1 MSRSVP
7 TPPRRIA
14 AAVLAAVLLA
24 PSARAAIA
32 PEARPVVERYL
43 QATGGRAAHAA
54 QRSQYI
60 RLSLEAFGFKG
71 TAESWTVAPDREASQ
86 VALGP
91 FNLRSGFDGA
101 NGWRTDP
108 GGKLIRLD
116 GKDLDDARASAWF
129 SNDRWL
135 EPDQGGGEIAFKGT
149 EKDSAGEYAVVEITP
164 PAGRPRTVYFDART
178 GLTARIV
185 TKQEAHTVVT
195 TYADWRPAA
204 GRVVAHRM
212 VQSVVGMPMNTVTQT
227 LDSIAV
233 DVDVPS
239 SRFAAPDEGESPVT
253 WLKSSGTARLPFEYR
268 SHHVWLRASV
278 NGGPPADFL
287 FDTGASI
294 TVIDSGYAAKTGL
307 PVEGAMQGAG
317 AGASG
322 SAAFSHL
329 GSLRIEA
336 ADGDGIEMK
345 DVKVAVL
352 SVNAMLAPFFWRDC
366 AGIIGFNVLGRFVNR
381 IDYDGRLLTFH
392 DPKAFRYEGQGA
404 KVPFRLAGFI
414 PVVPMTIDGRYS
426 GEFRLDV
433 GSGSTVD
440 LHSPFVKQHG
450 LVEKAKRS
458 VEVLGG
464 GFGGTFSSRLTRVG
478 SMQLGPYTWKDAVVS
493 LHTGE
498 QGMLSSADYAGNVGN
513 RILDRFALT
522 LDYENR
528 VAWFEPGKNLAK
540 ADHVTRFGAQLALI
554 DGAVRAAQV
563 IPGSAAAKAGMRD
576 MDEVVSIDGKPARE
590 QDPDTLDR
598 LFEERPPGSKVV
610 VEVLRD
616 GKPRRFTV
624 KLKDLL

>member
-1 MSRSVP
+1 
-7 TPPRRIA
+7 
-14 AAVLAAVLLA
+14 
-24 PSARAAIA
+24 
-32 PEARPVVERYL
+32 
-43 QATGGRAAHAA
+43 
-54 QRSQYI
+54 
-60 RLSLEAFGFKG
+60 
-71 TAESWTVAPDREASQ
+71 
-86 VALGP
+86 
-91 FNLRSGFDGA
+91 
-101 NGWRTDP
+101 
-108 GGKLIRLD
+108 
-116 GKDLDDARASAWF
+116 
-129 SNDRWL
+129 
-135 EPDQGGGEIAFKGT
+135 
-149 EKDSAGEYAVVEITP
+149 
-164 PAGRPRTVYFDART
+164 
-178 GLTARIV
+178 
-185 TKQEAHTVVT
+185 
-195 TYADWRPAA
+195 
-204 GRVVAHRM
+204 
-212 VQSVVGMPMNTVTQT
+212 
-227 LDSIAV
+227 
-233 DVDVPS
+233 
-239 SRFAAPDEGESPVT
+239 
-253 WLKSSGTARLPFEYR
+253 
-268 SHHVWLRASV
+268 
-278 NGGPPADFL
+278 
-287 FDTGASI
+287 
-294 TVIDSGYAAKTGL
+294 
-307 PVEGAMQGAG
+307 
-317 AGASG
+317 
-322 SAAFSHL
+322 
-329 GSLRIEA
+329 
-336 ADGDGIEMK
+336 MK

-392 DPKAFRYEGQGA
+392 DPKAFRYEGNGA

-554 DGAVRAAQV
+554 EGAVRAAQV

-576 MDEVVSIDGKPARE
+576 MDEVVSIDGRPARE

-624 KLKDLL
+624 TLKDLL